1 MDKVAGGQPSTPVRV
16 SRKDLRELRYVD
28 DITVINL
35 VKSKFVANLPIT
47 FPSSEIGR
55 ELRNKVSKFISM
67 FELRL

>member
-47 FPSSEIGR
+47 FPSSGIGR
-55 ELRNKVSKFISM
+55 ELRNKVRKFISM